1 IFAHLGHGKF
11 HRLRIGIG
19 HPGHKDRVTSWVLGK
34 PGHVDEQAMLD
45 SINVALDV
53 LPLAIAGDFSEAMK
67 QLHTGR
73 E

>member
-1 IFAHLGHGKF
+1 M
-11 HRLRIGIG
+11 
-19 HPGHKDRVTSWVLGK
+19 TSWVLGK

-45 SINVALDV
+45 SIKAALDV